1 MELKERVSK
10 KEATIRQSIGKQFDP
25 SMGELIVPLFYSDSE
40 KFNPGNRLSGLGEL
54 LRQFAIDD
62 LMHWVFT
69 ERSEPSFSWFDD
81 EGETECLSRTLL
93 LHEDYRIATITHS
106 YLQHNALAVDVY
118 TLVVYK
124 NRGQIECFLKN
135 KQPVEQK
142 ECYALLETIERSG
155 YSFDE
160 KIALF
165 R

>member
-1 MELKERVSK
+1 MDLKEKANK
-10 KEATIRQSIGKQFDP
+10 KEAEIRKSVGGQFDKAI
-25 SMGELIVPLFYSDSE
+25 GQLIVPLFYLDTE
-40 KFNPGNRLSGLGEL
+40 RFNPNNRLSGYGEL

-81 EGETECLSRTLL
+81 EGETECLSRALL

-106 YLQHNALAVDVY
+106 YLQDNALVVDVY

-124 NRGQIECFLKN
+124 NRGRIERFLKN
-135 KQPVEQK
+135 QQPVVQK
-142 ECYALLETIERSG
+142 ECYALLETIEKSG

-160 KIALF
+160 KITLF
-165 R
+165 G